1 VKAIRIIEDE
11 HRSLAAVLHGLQYLV
26 RNIRFQLAE
35 PDFQLFGAM
44 LRYIDT
50 VPERLHHPKEDRYL
64 FARLRVRDPT
74 SATLLDRLQEEHRV
88 GADKIRWIEEAL
100 ARYERDGEPAFAE
113 FAMLVADYA
122 AFHWDHMRREEAE
135 VLPLARRFLTPA
147 DWEELDAAF
156 SGHTDPLF
164 GATAVAQ
171 YDELFRRIVEL
182 APPPLGTHAPG

>member
-1 VKAIRIIEDE
+1 
-11 HRSLAAVLHGLQYLV
+11 VLHGLQYLV
-26 RNIRFQLAE
+26 RNIRYKLAE

-74 SATLLDRLQEEHRV
+74 SAALLDRLQEEHRV

-122 AFHWDHMRREEAE
+122 VFHWDHMRREEAE
-135 VLPLARRFLTPA
+135 VLPLARRFLTSA

-164 GATAVAQ
+164 GATAVEQ

-182 APPPLGTHAPG
+182 APPPLGTHAPS

>member
-26 RNIRFQLAE
+26 RDIRFQLAE
-35 PDFQLFGAM
+35 PDFQLLGAM

-74 SATLLDRLQEEHRV
+74 SASLLDRLQEEHRV
-88 GADKIRWIEEAL
+88 GADKVRWIEEAL
-100 ARYERDGEPAFAE
+100 ARYERDGEPAFAA
-113 FAMLVADYA
+113 FATLVADYA
-122 AFHWDHMRREEAE
+122 AFHWDHMRREESE
-135 VLPLARRFLTPA
+135 VLPLARRFFTPA

-156 SGHTDPLF
+156 TGHTDPLF
-164 GATAVAQ
+164 GATAVEQ
-171 YDELFRRIVEL
+171 YDELFRRIVQL
-182 APPPLGTHAPG
+182 APPPLGTHASG